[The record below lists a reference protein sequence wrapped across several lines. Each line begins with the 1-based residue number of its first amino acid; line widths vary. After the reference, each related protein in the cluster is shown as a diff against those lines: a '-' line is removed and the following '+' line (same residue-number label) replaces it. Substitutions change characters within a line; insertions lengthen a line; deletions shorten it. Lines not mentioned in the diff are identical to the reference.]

1 MLFDLENLNPA
12 VKFYLNEENESEG
25 SVTLKSLTRDDAAK
39 ILKKHTK
46 KRRKW
51 RRGQQVIEEEI
62 DTDQVDFDSWD
73 CNIVEWEIYDT
84 KGEAVPCTRENKILL
99 VGQSPWFQNFIF
111 EKLEQL
117 KEQKPMEELEK
128 NSQEQSSDL

>member
-12 VKFYLNEENESEG
+12 VKFFLNEDDESEG
-25 SVTLKSLTRDDAAK
+25 SVTLRSLTRDEAAR

-46 KRRKW
+46 KERKW
-51 RRGQQVIEEEI
+51 RRSQQVIEETVN
-62 DTDQVDFDSWD
+62 TDQVDYDSWD
-73 CNIVEWEIYDT
+73 FNIVEWEIRDT

-111 EKLEQL
+111 EKLELLNQRV
-117 KEQKPMEELEK
+117 PMEELEK
-128 NSQEQSSDL
+128 N